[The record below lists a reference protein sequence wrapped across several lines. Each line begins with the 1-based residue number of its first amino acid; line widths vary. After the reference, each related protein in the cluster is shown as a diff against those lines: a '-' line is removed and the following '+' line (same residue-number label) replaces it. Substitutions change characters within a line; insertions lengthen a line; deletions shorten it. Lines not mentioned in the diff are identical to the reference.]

1 MKSKSGL
8 LSWARYILNA
18 ESLKNQLLVLR
29 KCSFL
34 CFMFVESY
42 RADLVHELM
51 AEDALLSVYARL
63 NSVDKELHDT

>member
-1 MKSKSGL
+1 
-8 LSWARYILNA
+8 
-18 ESLKNQLLVLR
+18 
-29 KCSFL
+29 
-34 CFMFVESY
+34 MFVESY